1 MADRQR
7 CRRVA
12 ATVLTGFGILLTGCS
27 EDPDPEATRAERL
40 PERKQALSSGPPDSR
55 SGDLGQEDLPAPGAL
70 GKGWEYRVDKGNPE
84 DGYVGSGEPAIARD
98 PASVMAAI
106 TPLGCPPQQMPMPAR
121 ALEVTYERKSV
132 PGVGLILQFAEAE
145 AAQQFF
151 ATHTDV
157 LRDCVD
163 AKRVDVDVLHDSSSG
178 FVSSRT
184 EQLGRTP
191 TWVEGLTV
199 DGEEVRLIAIADP
212 TRRGVQSVV
221 AAMR

>member
-1 MADRQR
+1 M
-7 CRRVA
+7 
-12 ATVLTGFGILLTGCS
+12 LTGFGILLTGCS

-40 PERKQALSSGPPDSR
+40 PERKHAVSSGPPDSR
-55 SGDLGQEDLPAPGAL
+55 SGDLGQEDLPTPEAL
-70 GKGWEYRVDKGNPE
+70 GKGWEYRIDNGNPE

-106 TPLGCPPQQMPMPAR
+106 TPLGCSPQQLPTPAR
-121 ALEVTYERKSV
+121 ALEVTYQRNSV
-132 PGVGLILQFAEAE
+132 PAVGLVLQFVEAE
-145 AAQQFF
+145 AAEQFF

-163 AKRVDVDVLHDSSSG
+163 AKRVDVEVLHDSSSG

-184 EQLGRTP
+184 EQLGQTP
-191 TWVEGLTV
+191 SWVEGLTV
-199 DGEEVRLIAIADP
+199 DGEEVTLIAVADP
-212 TRRGVQSVV
+212 TRRGVQSVI